1 MFAYISQMWIQP
13 WKSKTTKKRNQL
25 TSTVKVQSYLNM
37 QNKTKPSTTM
47 GFPATKCRNPDTGTV
62 HEPLAGISRP
72 GFTLAP

>member
-1 MFAYISQMWIQP
+1 
-13 WKSKTTKKRNQL
+13 
-25 TSTVKVQSYLNM
+25 
-37 QNKTKPSTTM
+37 M